1 MPGMAVLIEGAM
13 QQAAQAGRHG
23 AEPGDA
29 GLFAG
34 KGKGMA
40 GTEANVG
47 RQR

>member
-34 KGKGMA
+34 KGMA

>member
-1 MPGMAVLIEGAM
+1 MPGMALLMEGEM
-13 QQAAQAGRHG
+13 QQAAQPGRQG

-29 GLFAG
+29 GLVAD
-34 KGKGMA
+34 KVTA